1 MRIKRILRRM
11 SAVVM
16 MLTLSVSL
24 IACGGKDDG
33 GGLSSK
39 KKTSY
44 TLSEYMKK
52 DDLQIWYIGGIDKDR
67 EYKAIIFKG
76 GKCTYVGSAV
86 TKESKYPTLGD
97 AAQATDEEIYDA
109 LLEAYQTYYDSQ
121 MSYYKEVIDKKEQYD
136 WEDCEKKYNNLIGR
150 DVSDFIYYDYLI
162 SVEADKTGNNT
173 EEEMFTYYQDGDLY
187 YYYGG
192 VECGYDIKPYNTVQG
207 QVYDSY
213 YKGFE
218 MYESAGDM
226 SGDRPFFT
234 RVDSSEITISVDTPT
249 TKGVLVDKTKDEIRD
264 MLKEKLGIKDN

>member
-16 MLTLSVSL
+16 MLALSVSL

-67 EYKAIIFKG
+67 SYDAIIFKG
-76 GKCTYVGSAV
+76 GKCTFVDYLV
-86 TKESKYPTLGD
+86 TQESKYPTLGD

-121 MSYYKEVIDKKEQYD
+121 MDYYKEVIDKKEWSE
-136 WEDCEKKYNNLIGR
+136 WENCEKKYNNLIGR

-173 EEEMFTYYQDGDLY
+173 EEEMFTYYTDNDLY
-187 YYYGG
+187 YYNDG
-192 VECGYDIKPYNTVQG
+192 VACGYDIEPYNTVQG

-218 MYESAGDM
+218 MYVSNGDS